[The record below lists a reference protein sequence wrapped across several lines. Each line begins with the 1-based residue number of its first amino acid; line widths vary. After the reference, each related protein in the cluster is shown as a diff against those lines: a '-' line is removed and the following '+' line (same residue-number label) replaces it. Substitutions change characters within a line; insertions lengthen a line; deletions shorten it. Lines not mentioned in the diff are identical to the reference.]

1 MAYFAMGDLH
11 LSGNPPKKPMD
22 VFGSHWEN
30 HHLKILANWQ
40 ETITEKDTVFLVGD
54 FSWAMRLNEA
64 KEDLDSIIAL
74 PGRKILIRGNHDYWW
89 SSQNKMKTLTENK
102 LIFLQAN
109 AIALDNCLVGGSRGY
124 MCPGD
129 QNYNAEKDDS
139 IYRRELL
146 RVEMAL
152 EEMTKLPQTG
162 PKILLL
168 HYPPFNEKHE
178 ASGFTDLLEKY
189 DVDHCIYGHLHSFSE
204 NNVLPTKWKNTQLH
218 LVSSNFLDFKFKK
231 IL

>member
-30 HHLKILANWQ
+30 HNLKILDDWQ
-40 ETITEKDTVFLVGD
+40 KTITANDTVFLVGD
-54 FSWAMRLNEA
+54 FSWAMRLKEA

-89 SSQNKMKTLTENK
+89 GSQNKMKTFTNNQLT
-102 LIFLQAN
+102 FLQAN
-109 AIALDNCLVGGSRGY
+109 AIALEDCLVGGSRGY
-124 MCPGD
+124 VCPGD
-129 QNYNAEKDDS
+129 QNYNPEKDDA
-139 IYRRELL
+139 IYRRELI

-152 EEMTKLPQTG
+152 EEMSKLPQTG

-189 DVDHCIYGHLHSFSE
+189 NVDYCIYGHLHSFPE
-204 NNVLPTKWKNTQLH
+204 NNPLPTHWKNTQLH
-218 LVSSNFLDFKFKK
+218 LVSSNYLNFKFKK